1 VSTRLQRLGLS
12 IPSDN
17 HNADLARPE
26 PVESD
31 IVDDARS
38 LRLCVQLGNLMK
50 VVLQHVGGNQ
60 TMASERSESRNP
72 GADSRR
78 VEQAVLERLL
88 ADDVSQVIE
97 VCESETLV
105 QVAGCEDQAGIV
117 AVTGG

>member
-1 VSTRLQRLGLS
+1 VSTRLQRLGLLIS
-12 IPSDN
+12 SDN
-17 HNADLARPE
+17 HNANLARPE

-31 IVDDARS
+31 IVDDART
-38 LRLCVQLGNLMK
+38 LGLCVQLSNLME
-50 VVLQHVGGNQ
+50 VVLQHIGRDQAV
-60 TMASERSESRNP
+60 ASERSESRNP
-72 GADSRR
+72 GADSCR